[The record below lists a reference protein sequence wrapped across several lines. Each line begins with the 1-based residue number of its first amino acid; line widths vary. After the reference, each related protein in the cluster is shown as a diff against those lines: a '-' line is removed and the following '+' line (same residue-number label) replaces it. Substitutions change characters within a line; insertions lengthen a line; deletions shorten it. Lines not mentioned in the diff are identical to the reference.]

1 MMGAK
6 VSLLQVTKGVPT
18 AQRFTDFKQRLEDA
32 KKKNPASKH
41 VLAVCRKA
49 HRDLRLNFSSLTT
62 LRRYYTHY
70 RNICREAVPENLL
83 GDCLKILNL
92 TQDETLYLNSAY
104 EKKVSEEHTN
114 LRPIQNY
121 QGMIAKAQ
129 GLLGERSIYSRILG
143 VAFLTGRRVAEIA
156 CTAEFK
162 PTGEKSILFDGQLK
176 GKARVIHQY
185 EIPTLGDPALLAKAL
200 KAIREEKPAWIDN
213 PMLFHDCGSRE
224 LSLRVK
230 RHFSEFIDN
239 PTVKDLRASYA
250 EVCYK
255 MFGTQTKAKSRY
267 FSELLGHGEEDN
279 RTGQSYIDF
288 YIKE

>member
-1 MMGAK
+1 MRGGK

-18 AQRFTDFKQRLEDA
+18 AQRFTDFKQRLSEA

-49 HRDLRLNFSSLTT
+49 HRDLRLHFSSLTT
-62 LRRYYTHY
+62 LRRYYTYY
-70 RNICREAVPENLL
+70 RNICREDVPENLL

-92 TQDETLYLNSAY
+92 TPDETLYLNSAY
-104 EKKVSEEHTN
+104 EETVAKKHCD
-114 LRPIQNY
+114 LRPLQNY
-121 QGMIAKAQ
+121 QGMIVKAQ

-156 CTAEFK
+156 CTAQFR
-162 PTGEKSILFDGQLK
+162 PTGENSILFDGQLK
-176 GKARVIHQY
+176 GKNRVIGKY
-185 EIPTLGDPALLAKAL
+185 EIPVLGHPDLLVKAL

-230 RHFSEFIDN
+230 RHFSEFIEN
-239 PTVKDLRASYA
+239 PTVKDLRAAYA
-250 EVCYK
+250 EVCYRL
-255 MFGTQTKAKSRY
+255 FGSVTVAKSRY
-267 FSELLGHGEEDN
+267 FSQVLGHGEQDN
-279 RTGQSYIDF
+279 RTGQSYIEL

>member
-92 TQDETLYLNSAY
+92 TPDETLYLNSAY

-162 PTGEKSILFDGQLK
+162 PTGENTLLFDGQLK
-176 GKARVIHQY
+176 GKARIIHQY
-185 EIPTLGDPALLAKAL
+185 EIPTLGDPVLLAKTL
-200 KAIREEKPAWIDN
+200 KAIREEKPAWADN

-230 RHFSEFIDN
+230 RHFSA
-239 PTVKDLRASYA
+239 PL
-250 EVCYK
+250 
-255 MFGTQTKAKSRY
+255 SRPIIS
-267 FSELLGHGEEDN
+267 F
-279 RTGQSYIDF
+279 F
-288 YIKE
+288 